1 MSLRLENEE
10 KKPVLPE
17 PERKANG
24 EAVSCQLMAEVF
36 RKAVNQRM
44 RNTNLVLIT
53 VVVRTFPSQSAVCRY
68 YARRSA

>member
-24 EAVSCQLMAEVF
+24 DAVSCRF
-36 RKAVNQRM
+36 DGRR
-44 RNTNLVLIT
+44 VL
-53 VVVRTFPSQSAVCRY
+53 QKL
-68 YARRSA
+68 